1 MQRHREKSQSH
12 RVFSSGIGYPVGS
25 IGGACGSRFGK
36 ASANGGGDHAGIRAK
51 THATVSARTGPAWS
65 AGDCSDTDS
74 M

>member
-12 RVFSSGIGYPVGS
+12 RVLSSGIGYPVGS

-36 ASANGGGDHAGIRAK
+36 ASANACGDHAGIGAE
-51 THATVSARTGPAWS
+51 TLATVSARTGPALS
-65 AGDCSDTDS
+65 AGDCSDADS